1 MLEGKKILLA
11 VTGSIA
17 AYKAA
22 FITRLLIKQGAFV
35 KIIMTKASS
44 DFVTP
49 LTLGTLSKEP
59 VLIDFLKNENTGEW
73 NNHVDLGIW
82 ADLMLVAPATA
93 NSIAKMVG
101 GNADNFF
108 VATYLSA
115 KCPVFIAPAMD
126 LDMYAHGST
135 QDNLDVLKQ
144 RGNHIIYP
152 ESGELASGLV
162 GEGRL
167 AEPEVI
173 INYLDNYLKSQFSLS
188 GKRIL
193 VTAGPTQEPIDPVRY
208 IGNRSSGKM
217 GYAIAI
223 EAIRRGAEVTLISGP
238 TSMVA
243 PKGLRSFVQ
252 INTAKE
258 IFETCQENF
267 EQDAIIMAA
276 AVADYTPK
284 DFSTVKV
291 KKKADDWS
299 IELTKTQDVLKWM
312 GENKTSQKLIGFAL
326 ENNNEIENA
335 KSKLERKNLDAIVLN
350 TLQDEGAGF
359 QTSTN
364 KITIIG
370 KNNKSL
376 DFELKSKADVAIDI
390 LNYLETI
397 LLVK

>member
-326 ENNNEIENA
+326 ETNNEIENA
-335 KSKLERKNLDAIVLN
+335 KIKLERKNLDAIVLN